1 MVWRPA
7 KQEGDNHKHNHSHG
21 SLPLKPP
28 ADTKQALDGYS
39 IAGQHDGQGDKK
51 TQSVAKNPGGQP
63 PYVSLARIVLFFAQP
78 LAGDWRKLGRIKKP
92 WQRQKYSNS
101 PDTDT
106 NSPAD
111 RLSVSLACLH
121 SSHDHHVAIH
131 TNASQEEDAGV
142 EAQLLEDGDNF
153 AHGVS
158 EHPSLCNGG
167 GPERERDGQ
176 QEVRDC
182 QVEEVEVGGSQR
194 LLAEANHQTHYEIS
208 RNRQQKDEDVKDADN
223 DRHCIWDLEGAAGLR
238 VRVDN
243 EVRVIVIIRQV

>member
-1 MVWRPA
+1 M
-7 KQEGDNHKHNHSHG
+7 
-21 SLPLKPP
+21 
-28 ADTKQALDGYS
+28 
-39 IAGQHDGQGDKK
+39 
-51 TQSVAKNPGGQP
+51 GG
-63 PYVSLARIVLFFAQP
+63 
-78 LAGDWRKLGRIKKP
+78 IKKP
-92 WQRQKYSNS
+92 RHRQKCSNS
-101 PDTDT
+101 PDTGA

-131 TNASQEEDAGV
+131 TNASQKEDAGV

-158 EHPSLCNGG
+158 EHPTLRNGG

-194 LLAEANHQTHYEIS
+194 LLAEANHQPHYEIP

-223 DRHCIWDLEGAAGLR
+223 DCNCIWDVEGAAGLR
-238 VRVDN
+238 VRVDD
-243 EVRVIVIIRQV
+243 EVGVIVIIRQV